1 MMKFAKTH
9 ALGLVLGA
17 VLYELY
23 YRKSKPG
30 GGGQ

>member
-1 MMKFAKTH
+1 MKFAKGH
-9 ALGLVLGA
+9 ALGLLLGA

-23 YRKSKPG
+23 YRKAKSSG